1 MLNVIFKL
9 IVMQPKLLLTHV
21 TNYADLF
28 VEELQYA
35 FVTWKFLL
43 LLYVLSATCL
53 GLGIAT
59 AAGAA
64 LLWGALPLL
73 NPQNAW
79 MLVVLPL
86 TLLATSALFYVAAK
100 RCSATPCFAGVQ
112 EQLKLDMLALCQAQN
127 P

>member
-21 TNYADLF
+21 ANYADLF

-35 FVTWKFLL
+35 RATWRILL
-43 LLYVLSATCL
+43 LLYVLSAACL
-53 GLGIAT
+53 GLSV
-59 AAGAA
+59 AAAVGAV

-79 MLVVLPL
+79 VLVALPL
-86 TLLATSALFYVAAK
+86 ALLVAGFLFYVAAQ
-100 RCSATPCFAGVQ
+100 RAMAMPWFAGVQ
-112 EQLKLDMLALCQAQN
+112 EQLKLDMLAICKAQK